1 MFTVLT
7 WSAPIIRP
15 VPASAISRKLR
26 IEPAKAVLILN
37 APTGYIAGLQ
47 PLPDRA
53 IITERPNGRN
63 DVVQLFAASRAEL
76 ELRAQAALGALRP
89 GGVLWVCYPD
99 PKSGRQ
105 TDLSRDHGWGVL
117 HAAGLVAVDQVSVDG
132 EWKAL
137 RWLPN
142 TDAAAAG
149 KANVSVPAAD
159 MLPVGRR
166 ATLAYRLIRLLA
178 VPALRLAFRFS
189 VHGRDN
195 VPRSGTYVV
204 IANHLGWLDALT
216 ILIFLPIEPRIH
228 MLADPTG
235 MMRRKLE
242 WALVRAA
249 GGIIPVERGVK
260 DPTVLFRH
268 VNRCLQL
275 GGALALF
282 PEGDFGPREGELL
295 PFKKGF
301 AHFAVGAVVPVL
313 PVGLVGP
320 KDVWLGKRIH
330 IYIGKPISTAGKTI
344 DEVHHEGQA
353 AVAALLPEY
362 HEPAGPKPLRRWLT
376 GLF

>member
-1 MFTVLT
+1 
-7 WSAPIIRP
+7 
-15 VPASAISRKLR
+15 VPASDLSRKLLVEAGQR
-26 IEPAKAVLILN
+26 LLVLN
-37 APTGYIAGLQ
+37 PPPGYMAELQ

-53 IITERPNGRN
+53 TAAEESNGN
-63 DVVQLFAASRAEL
+63 HDVVQLFAASRSQL
-76 ELRAQAALGALRP
+76 EARARDALGALRP
-89 GGVLWVCYPD
+89 GGVLWTCYPD
-99 PKSGRQ
+99 PKTGLH

-117 HAAGLVAVDQVSVDG
+117 HAAELVAVDQISVG
-132 EWKAL
+132 KEWKAL
-137 RWLPN
+137 RWVPN
-142 TDAAAAG
+142 AEAAATG
-149 KANVSVPAAD
+149 KANASVPAAD

-166 ATLAYRLIRLLA
+166 ATLAYRIIRLVA

-189 VHGRDN
+189 VEGRDN
-195 VPRSGTYVV
+195 IPRSGTYVV

-216 ILIFLPIEPRIH
+216 ILIMLPIEPRIH

-268 VNRCLQL
+268 VNQCLQL

-282 PEGDFGPREGELL
+282 PEGDFGPREGEVL

-301 AHFAVGAVVPVL
+301 AHFAVGAAVPVL

-320 KDVWLGKRIH
+320 KDVWLGKRIRV
-330 IYIGKPISTAGKTI
+330 YIGVPISTTGKTI
-344 DEVHHEGQA
+344 DEVHRQGQA
-353 AVAALLPEY
+353 AVAGLLPPY
-362 HEPAGPKPLRRWLT
+362 HEPGGPKPLRRWLT